1 MGYNLT
7 IDQGNSSAKVTVW
20 DKVDVV
26 YDASFAT
33 LGCDDVLG
41 ILKDYPLI
49 DRAIYSSV
57 ANEGEEIIN
66 LLTSR
71 KINTINLNSTTSLP
85 ITNAYKTPE
94 TLGKDR
100 IAAAVGAWSRFK
112 GSDILVIDLGTA
124 ITYDIVTEQ
133 GCYIGG
139 NIAPGVTMRLEALH
153 HYTRRLPLV
162 DPHGDLP
169 MWGTDTETA
178 IRSGVVNGII
188 GEITH
193 YKNKL
198 SSSCKVVLTGGAAA
212 AIKQLLDFPV
222 EIDQHLVTRG
232 LNSILIYNENN

>member
-20 DKVDVV
+20 NKVDVV
-26 YDASFAT
+26 YDASFAM
-33 LGCDDVLG
+33 LDCDDVLS
-41 ILKDYPLI
+41 ILEDYPLI

-57 ANEGEEIIN
+57 ASEGEEIIN

-71 KINTINLNSTTSLP
+71 EIDAINLNSTTPLP
-85 ITNAYKTPE
+85 ITNAYKTPD

-100 IAAAVGAWSRFK
+100 IAAAVGAWSLFK

-124 ITYDIVTEQ
+124 ITYDLVTEQ
-133 GCYIGG
+133 GCYIGC
-139 NIAPGVTMRLEALH
+139 NIAPGVMMRFEALH
-153 HYTRRLPLV
+153 HFTQRLPLV
-162 DPHGDLP
+162 DPHGELP
-169 MWGTDTETA
+169 IWGTDTETA
-178 IRSGVVNGII
+178 IRSGVLNGII

-198 SSSCKVVLTGGAAA
+198 GSSCQVVLTGGAAA

-232 LNSILIYNENN
+232 LNSILIYNENY